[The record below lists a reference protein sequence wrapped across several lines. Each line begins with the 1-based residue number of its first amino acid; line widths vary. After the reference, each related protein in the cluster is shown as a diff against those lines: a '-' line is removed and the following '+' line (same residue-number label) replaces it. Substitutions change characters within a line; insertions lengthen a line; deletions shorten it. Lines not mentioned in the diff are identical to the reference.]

1 MLLNR
6 DVFLVDPT
14 TRSIPNDGVAKV
26 VDPRTPEEWAVL
38 RYELASFVCDGEYQ
52 NGLERI
58 LSSFLAALDQPTQ
71 PAVWVSGFYGS
82 GKSHFVRV
90 LEYLWRDVKFDD
102 GATARGL
109 ANLPTEVSDL
119 LKELVTR
126 GKQSGGLW
134 SAAGTLSA
142 GTGSVRLGLL
152 AILFGSAGLPE
163 QYPAAR
169 FVLWL
174 KREGLYEAVKAGVE
188 GKGRDFGKELNNM
201 YVSPHLAGSLLA
213 AYPTFATSEAEVRS
227 LLKAQ
232 YPVLADI
239 TDEQFLDT
247 VQDVLRRQAAT
258 PGKLPCTLI
267 VFDELQ
273 QFIGEDSA
281 RALNVQTIVEACCSR
296 FGSRLLFV
304 GTGQSAIQATPQLSK
319 LQGRFTVRVELSDTD
334 VQKVV
339 RQVVLRKDPTRTPA
353 LKAVLEAAS
362 GEINRH
368 LAGAKIGPN
377 PADPSDL
384 VPEYPLLPVRRRFWE
399 RTLRAVDIAG
409 TAGQLR
415 TQLRIV
421 HEAARA
427 VAGKPLG
434 TVIPADFI
442 YDQLK
447 ASLLQSTVL
456 LRDTASVIESLR
468 DGTPDSDLRSRLC
481 ALVFLIGKLP
491 TEGIAAAGIRAD
503 AATLA
508 DLTVDDLVAGSASLR
523 QRIPNLLQSLV
534 ESGALMV
541 VGDEYRLQTRESAEW
556 EADYRSRLAPI
567 KADDTRLASERGTA
581 FRAAVTAALK
591 DVRLVHGVNKTPR
604 KFDLH
609 FGADAPPATATAAG
623 NVPIWVR
630 DEWTVTE
637 KTVREEAQTAGL
649 ASPTVFVFLPRLDP
663 EGLRTALAGAA
674 AAKGTLD
681 GRPRSALPE
690 GIEARKAM
698 ESRQATEQK
707 QIASLVATIVAN
719 ARVYQSGGVEV
730 TGDTFAEAIRTAVE
744 RALARLFEKFNIT
757 DTAGWDKVVK
767 RIEDGSADA
776 LAALGYTGDVDKHP
790 AAQEILAFLANSSKK
805 GAEVRK
811 KFMGAGYGWPQ
822 DAVDGALLALITAGF
837 VRATRNGQPASAK
850 EIPQGQIGV
859 VDFAREGV
867 TVSAAQ
873 RLAVRKLLADLG
885 LQTRPNEEVAAVGK
899 VLERLTALAYEAGGA
914 PPQPPRPT
922 TETIEELRILGGN
935 ELILAAFN
943 RSDELRASQ
952 TQWTANKGLIEQ
964 RRPRWVL
971 LERLLGHANGLPS
984 AGAARSQFEAILAA
998 RTLLAAPD
1006 PTAPLIAGLATL
1018 LRTELQARRA
1028 RLLSVRERELAQ
1040 VEVTTEWAGLSPAE
1054 RDSLISKHELG
1065 PIAELN
1071 IGTDAA
1077 LLDALDAAPLAA
1089 WENRIAALPA
1099 RLARAREEAAK
1110 MLEPKAV
1117 RVRPR
1122 SATLKTIGEVDAY
1135 LVALRGE
1142 IVEHIE
1148 AGSPVIL

>member
-26 VDPRTPEEWAVL
+26 ADPRTPEEWAVL
-38 RYELASFVCDGEYQ
+38 RYELSSFVCDGAYQ
-52 NGLERI
+52 QGMEAV
-58 LSSFLAALDQPTQ
+58 LSSFLTNLVQTTQ
-71 PAVWVSGFYGS
+71 PAVWVYGFYGS

-90 LEYLWRDVKFDD
+90 LEYLWRDVQFGD

-109 ANLPTEVSDL
+109 ANLPTEVNDL

-126 GKQSGGLW
+126 GKQTGGLW

-142 GTGSVRLGLL
+142 GTGSVRLSLL

-174 KREGLYEAVKAGVE
+174 KREGLYETVRAGVE
-188 GKGRDFGKELNNM
+188 GRGRDFGKELNNM

-213 AYPTFATSEAEVRS
+213 TYPAFAANEAEVRS
-227 LLKAQ
+227 LLRAQ
-232 YPVLADI
+232 YPIVTDI

-247 VQDVLRRQAAT
+247 VQDVLGLQSTT

-273 QFIGEDSA
+273 QFIGEDSG
-281 RALNVQTIVEACCSR
+281 RALNVQTIVETCCSR
-296 FGSRLLFV
+296 FGNRLLFV
-304 GTGQSAIQATPQLSK
+304 GTGQSAIQAATQLSK

-339 RQVVLRKDPTRTPA
+339 RQVVLRKDPTQTPA

-362 GEINRH
+362 GEISRH
-368 LAGAKIGPN
+368 LAGTKIGSS
-377 PADPSDL
+377 PADASDL

-421 HEAARA
+421 HEAART

-447 ASLLQSTVL
+447 ANLLQSTIL
-456 LRDTASVIESLR
+456 LRDTASVIETLR
-468 DGTPDSDLRSRLC
+468 DGTPDGDLRSRLC
-481 ALVFLIGKLP
+481 ALAFLIGKLP
-491 TEGIAAAGIRAD
+491 TEGPALTGIRAD

-508 DLTVDDLVAGSASLR
+508 DLTVDDLVAGSAPLR
-523 QRIPNLLQSLV
+523 QRIPALLQGLV
-534 ESGALMV
+534 EAGALMV
-541 VGDEYRLQTRESAEW
+541 VGEEYRLQTRESAEW

-609 FGADAPPATATAAG
+609 FGADAPPINTG

-698 ESRQATEQK
+698 ESRQAIDQGR
-707 QIASLVATIVAN
+707 IASLVATIVAN
-719 ARVYQSGGVEV
+719 ARIYQGGGVEV
-730 TGDTFAEAIRTAVE
+730 TGDTFAEAIRSAVE
-744 RALARLFEKFNIT
+744 RALARLFEKFNVT
-757 DTAGWDKVVK
+757 DTAGWDKVAK

-776 LAALGYTGDVDKHP
+776 LAAVGYTGDVDKHP
-790 AAQEILAFLANSSKK
+790 AAQEILAFLANSGKK

-822 DAVDGALLALITAGF
+822 DAVDGTLLALTTAGF

-885 LQTRPNEEVAAVGK
+885 LQTKPNEEVAAVGK

-914 PPQPPRPT
+914 PPLPPRPS

-971 LERLLGHANGLPS
+971 LERLLGHANGLP
-984 AGAARSQFEAILAA
+984 AADAARSQFEAILAA
-998 RTLLAAPD
+998 RTLLADPD
-1006 PTAPLIAGLATL
+1006 LTAPLIAGLATL
-1018 LRTELQARRA
+1018 LRTELQTRRA
-1028 RLLSVRERELAQ
+1028 RLLNVRERELAQ
-1040 VEVTTEWAGLSPAE
+1040 VEVTTEWAGLRPAD
-1054 RDSLISKHELG
+1054 RDALISKHELG
-1065 PIAELN
+1065 PIAEFN

-1077 LLDALDAAPLAA
+1077 LLEALDAAPLAA

-1099 RLARAREEAAK
+1099 RFARAREEAAK
-1110 MLEPKAV
+1110 LLEPKAV
-1117 RVRPR
+1117 RVRPKP
-1122 SATLKTIGEVDAY
+1122 ATLRSVAELDDY
-1135 LVALRGE
+1135 LAALRGE
-1142 IVEHIE
+1142 MLQHIE
-1148 AGSPVIL
+1148 AGNPVLV

>member
-38 RYELASFVCDGEYQ
+38 RYELSSFVCDGAYQ
-52 NGLERI
+52 QGMEDV
-58 LSSFLAALDQPTQ
+58 LSGFLANLDQPTQ
-71 PAVWVSGFYGS
+71 PAVWVYGFYGS

-90 LEYLWRDVKFDD
+90 LEYLWRDVRFDD

-109 ANLPTEVSDL
+109 ANLPSEVSDL

-142 GTGSVRLGLL
+142 GAGSVRLSLL
-152 AILFGSAGLPE
+152 AILFRSAGLPE

-174 KREGLYEAVKAGVE
+174 KREGLYDAVRAGVE
-188 GKGRDFGKELNNM
+188 GKGRDFAKELNNM

-213 AYPTFATSEAEVRS
+213 AYPGFAVNEAEARS
-227 LLKAQ
+227 LLKTQ
-232 YPVLADI
+232 YPVAAEI

-247 VQDVLRRQAAT
+247 AQDVLALQATT
-258 PGKLPCTLI
+258 PGKLPCTLV

-273 QFIGEDSA
+273 QFIGEDA
-281 RALNVQTIVEACCSR
+281 GRALNVQTIVEACCSR

-319 LQGRFTVRVELSDTD
+319 LQGRFTKRVELSDTD

-339 RQVVLRKDPTRTPA
+339 REVVLRKNPTQTPA
-353 LKAVLEAAS
+353 LKAVLESAS

-368 LAGAKIGPN
+368 LAGTKIGPN
-377 PADPSDL
+377 PADPGDL

-421 HEAARA
+421 HEAART

-447 ASLLQSTVL
+447 ANLLQSTVL

-468 DGTPDSDLRSRLC
+468 DGTPDGELRFRLC
-481 ALVFLIGKLP
+481 ALIFLISKLP

-503 AATLA
+503 ATTLA
-508 DLTVDDLVAGSASLR
+508 DLTVDDLAAGSAPLR

-591 DVRLVHGVNKTPR
+591 DIRLVHGINKTPR

-609 FGADAPPATATAAG
+609 FGADAPPANTG

-637 KTVREEAQTAGL
+637 KTVREEAQAAGL
-649 ASPTVFVFLPRLDP
+649 TSPTVFVFLPRLDP
-663 EGLRTALAGAA
+663 EGLKSALAGAA
-674 AAKGTLD
+674 AARGVLES
-681 GRPRSALPE
+681 RPVSVAPE
-690 GIEARKAM
+690 AIEARKAM
-698 ESRQATEQK
+698 ESRRDIEQGRV
-707 QIASLVATIVAN
+707 ASLVATIVAN
-719 ARVYQSGGVEV
+719 ARVYQGGGVEV
-730 TGDTFAEAIRTAVE
+730 TGDSFTDAIRAAVE
-744 RALARLFEKFNIT
+744 RALARLFEKFSIT
-757 DTAGWDKVVK
+757 DVAGWDKVIK

-776 LAALGYTGDVDKHP
+776 LAAVGYTGDVEKHP
-790 AAQEILAFLANSSKK
+790 ASLEILAYLAGASKK
-805 GAEVRK
+805 GAEIRK
-811 KFMGAGYGWPQ
+811 KFMGTGYGWPQ
-822 DAVDGALLALITAGF
+822 DAVDSTLMALVATGF
-837 VRATRNGQPASAK
+837 VRATRNGQPTGAR

-885 LQTRPNEEVAAVGK
+885 LQTRPGEEVAALGK
-899 VLERLTALAYEAGGA
+899 VLERLTALAYEAGGS
-914 PPQPPRPT
+914 PPLPPRPS
-922 TETIEELRILGGN
+922 TETVEELRILGGN

-943 RSDELRASQ
+943 RSDELRESQ
-952 TQWTANKGLIEQ
+952 ARWTANKELIEQ
-964 RRPRWVL
+964 RRPRWAT
-971 LERLLGHANGLPS
+971 LERLLNHANGLP
-984 AGAARSQFEAILAA
+984 AAEPFRLQAEAILAG
-998 RTLLAAPD
+998 RTLLADPD

-1018 LRTELQARRA
+1018 LRTELQTRRG
-1028 RLLSVRERELAQ
+1028 RLTSARERELEQLQITA
-1040 VEVTTEWAGLSPAE
+1040 EWERLSPAD
-1054 RDSLISKHELG
+1054 RQTLVSKHELG
-1065 PIAELN
+1065 PVAELN
-1071 IGTDAA
+1071 VGTDAA
-1077 LLDALDAAPLAA
+1077 LLEALDAAPLAS

-1099 RLARAREEAAK
+1099 RFARAREEAAK

-1117 RVRPR
+1117 RVRPKP
-1122 SATLKTIGEVDAY
+1122 ATLRSIEDVDEY
-1135 LVALRGE
+1135 LGSLRE
-1142 IVEHIE
+1142 ELVRHID
-1148 AGSPVIL
+1148 AGNPVIL

>member
-38 RYELASFVCDGEYQ
+38 RYELSSFVCDGEYQ
-52 NGLERI
+52 RGLERI
-58 LSSFLAALDQPTQ
+58 LSGFLAALDQPTQ

-109 ANLPTEVSDL
+109 ANLPPEVNDA
-119 LKELVTR
+119 LKALISQGR
-126 GKQSGGLW
+126 RAGGLW

-142 GTGSVRLGLL
+142 GAGSVRLGLL

-174 KREGLYEAVKAGVE
+174 KREDLHEAVKRGVE
-188 GKGRDFGKELNNM
+188 SRGRDFGKETNNM

-213 AYPTFATSEAEVRS
+213 AYPGFATSEAEARS

-232 YPVLADI
+232 YPALTEI

-247 VQDVLRRQAAT
+247 VQDVLTLQAAT

-273 QFIGEDSA
+273 QFIGEDSG

-304 GTGQSAIQATPQLSK
+304 GTGQSAIQATPQLAK

-339 RQVVLRKDPTRTPA
+339 RQVVLRKDPTQAPA
-353 LKAVLEAAS
+353 LQAVLERAS
-362 GEINRH
+362 GEISRH
-368 LAGAKIGPN
+368 LAGTKIGPSA
-377 PADPSDL
+377 ADAGDL
-384 VPEYPLLPVRRRFWE
+384 IPEYPLLPVRRRFWE

-421 HEAARA
+421 HEAART

-447 ASLLQSTVL
+447 ANLLQSTVL
-456 LRDTASVIESLR
+456 LRDTASAIETLR
-468 DGTPDSDLRSRLC
+468 DGTPDGDLRSRLC
-481 ALVFLIGKLP
+481 ALAFLIGKLP
-491 TEGIAAAGIRAD
+491 TEGIAATGIRAD

-508 DLTVDDLVAGSASLR
+508 DLAVDDLVAGSAPLR
-523 QRIPNLLQSLV
+523 QRIPDLLKGLV
-534 ESGALMV
+534 EAGTLMV
-541 VGDEYRLQTRESAEW
+541 VGEEYRLQTRESAEW
-556 EADYRSRLAPI
+556 EADYRARLAPI

-609 FGADAPPATATAAG
+609 FGADAPPTSTG
-623 NVPIWVR
+623 NVPIWVC

-637 KTVREEAQTAGL
+637 KTVRDEAQAAGL
-649 ASPTVFVFLPRLDP
+649 TSPIVFVFLPRLDP
-663 EGLRTALAGAA
+663 EGLKAALAGAA

-698 ESRQATEQK
+698 ESRQAIEQGR
-707 QIASLVATIVAN
+707 IAGQVATIVAN
-719 ARVYQSGGVEV
+719 ARVYQGGGVEA
-730 TGDTFAEAIRTAVE
+730 TGDTFAEAIRSAVE
-744 RALARLFEKFNIT
+744 RALARLFEKFSVT

-776 LAALGYTGDVDKHP
+776 LTAVGYTGDVDKHP
-790 AAQEILAFLANSSKK
+790 ASQEILAFLAGSSKK
-805 GAEVRK
+805 GVEVRK
-811 KFMGAGYGWPQ
+811 KFMGVGYGWPQ
-822 DAVDGALLALITAGF
+822 DAVDGTLLALVAAGF
-837 VRATRNGQPASAK
+837 VRATRNGQPAGAK

-867 TVSAAQ
+867 TVSAGQ
-873 RLAVRKLLADLG
+873 RIAVRKLLADLG
-885 LQTRPNEEVAAVGK
+885 LPVKPNEEVAALGK
-899 VLERLTALAYEAGGA
+899 VLERLTMLAYEAGGS
-914 PPQPPRPT
+914 PPLPPRPS
-922 TETIEELRILGGN
+922 TEAIEELRTLAGN
-935 ELILAAFN
+935 ELILATFN
-943 RSDELRASQ
+943 QSGELLERHVR
-952 TQWTANKGLIEQ
+952 WTATKQLIEQ
-964 RRPRWVL
+964 RRPRWVM
-971 LERLLGHANGLPS
+971 LERLLGHANGLP
-984 AGAARSQFEAILAA
+984 AAEPMRLQAEAVLAA
-998 RTLLAAPD
+998 RTLLADPD
-1006 PTAPLIAGLATL
+1006 PTAPLIASLAAL
-1018 LRTELQARRA
+1018 LRAELGTRRG

-1040 VEVTTEWAGLSPAE
+1040 LEITAEWEHLSPAD
-1054 RDSLISKHELG
+1054 RQALTDKHQLG
-1065 PIAELN
+1065 PITELN

-1099 RLARAREEAAK
+1099 RFARAREEAARI
-1110 MLEPKAV
+1110 LEPKAV
-1117 RVRPR
+1117 RVRPKP
-1122 SATLKTIGEVDAY
+1122 ATLKTVDEVDAY
-1135 LVALRGE
+1135 LAELRNE
-1142 IVEHIE
+1142 IMEHVD
-1148 AGSPVIL
+1148 AGRPVLL